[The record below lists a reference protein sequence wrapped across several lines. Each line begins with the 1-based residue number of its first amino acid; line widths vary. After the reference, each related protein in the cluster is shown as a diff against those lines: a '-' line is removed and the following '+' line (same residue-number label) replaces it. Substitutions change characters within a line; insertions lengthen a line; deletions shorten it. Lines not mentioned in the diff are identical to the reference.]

1 MTKAGAFSYSWVA
14 RAADC
19 VRLYLCSRPG
29 YVAGARVALQL
40 SNSPEYVAAFYGTL
54 LADCVVVPLPVSL
67 EEHRGRQIIHLS
79 QPDVLISNPADF
91 NSSQEHST
99 PSTLHLLEQSAQQN
113 PVVISAAA
121 KSGPRDVAFHL
132 GLYGNAQGSDAQ
144 PSQSVGKCRLNSPRT
159 SCSRGRPGVRRPS
172 LLSCIWQFH
181 TSNSYFE
188 GCNSYS
194 STEIWLFHPPSL
206 KRSARHGSHKLFGG
220 S

>member
-67 EEHRGRQIIHLS
+67 EEHRGRQIIHQS

-91 NSSQEHST
+91 NLSQEHST
-99 PSTLHLLEQSAQQN
+99 PSTLHLL
-113 PVVISAAA
+113 V
-121 KSGPRDVAFHL
+121 
-132 GLYGNAQGSDAQ
+132 
-144 PSQSVGKCRLNSPRT
+144 QSVQQT
-159 SCSRGRPGVRRPS
+159 
-172 LLSCIWQFH
+172 LLSSPQRQNQDLAMLLF
-181 TSNSYFE
+181 TS
-188 GCNSYS
+188 G
-194 STEIWLFHPPSL
+194 STGTPKGVML
-206 KRSARHGSHKLFGG
+206 SHRNLLANAD
-220 S
+220 SILRELP

>member
-91 NSSQEHST
+91 NLSQEHST
-99 PSTLHLLEQSAQQN
+99 PSTLHLLEQSAQQTLLSSPQRQN
-113 PVVISAAA
+113 QDLAMLLFTSGSTGTPKGVMLSHRNLLANADFDSA
-121 KSGPRDVAFHL
+121 
-132 GLYGNAQGSDAQ
+132 
-144 PSQSVGKCRLNSPRT
+144 RT
-159 SCSRGRPGVRRPS
+159 SCSRRRPGARRPS

-188 GCNSYS
+188 GCYFTPRPKSDFS
-194 STEIWLFHPPSL
+194 ILHR
-206 KRSARHGSHKLFGG
+206 RSAPRARSHKLFGG